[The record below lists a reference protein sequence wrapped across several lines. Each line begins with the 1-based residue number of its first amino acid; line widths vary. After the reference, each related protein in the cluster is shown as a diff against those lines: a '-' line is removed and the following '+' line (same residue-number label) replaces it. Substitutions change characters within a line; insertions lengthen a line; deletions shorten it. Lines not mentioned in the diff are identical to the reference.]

1 MLSLVQIISI
11 VLIYLFLLA
20 VILPVYAMVDRN
32 LIESQIL
39 ESGNESKKMVDRI
52 NSILRGSD
60 VFVWRINAEGMF
72 SADDELMDLYGLKH
86 DWVPLQIVLASL
98 TRKDRRKLNEA
109 LNSSEDSRFEIHA
122 TERGQIEGH
131 DFSVTMCHEV
141 SEDGTVTHYGTM
153 VLLDRKKRVDEE
165 MRDAV
170 EMDLQ
175 ASAKTSVLASMG
187 HEIRTPL
194 NVIVGFSK
202 LLVENRNEM
211 SMEECEEYYKIIEQ
225 NNSQLLNLLDSVF
238 SVSGEGEDGLKITLS
253 RKNVSDVME
262 DLYMAHTVIVPDTLR
277 FRFIRGND
285 DDYFMINRGS
295 LLQIVS
301 NLMNNAVKFTEE
313 GTITLGWTSDDE
325 NVTIFVEDT
334 GIGVPAESRERIF
347 DKYYKE
353 NTSSVGAGIG
363 LPLCR
368 KLVHEMNGSIMVADS
383 EGPGSRFEVI
393 IPKLK

>member
-1 MLSLVQIISI
+1 
-11 VLIYLFLLA
+11 
-20 VILPVYAMVDRN
+20 
-32 LIESQIL
+32 
-39 ESGNESKKMVDRI
+39 
-52 NSILRGSD
+52 
-60 VFVWRINAEGMF
+60 
-72 SADDELMDLYGLKH
+72 
-86 DWVPLQIVLASL
+86 
-98 TRKDRRKLNEA
+98 
-109 LNSSEDSRFEIHA
+109 
-122 TERGQIEGH
+122 
-131 DFSVTMCHEV
+131 
-141 SEDGTVTHYGTM
+141 
-153 VLLDRKKRVDEE
+153 
-165 MRDAV
+165 
-170 EMDLQ
+170 
-175 ASAKTSVLASMG
+175 MG